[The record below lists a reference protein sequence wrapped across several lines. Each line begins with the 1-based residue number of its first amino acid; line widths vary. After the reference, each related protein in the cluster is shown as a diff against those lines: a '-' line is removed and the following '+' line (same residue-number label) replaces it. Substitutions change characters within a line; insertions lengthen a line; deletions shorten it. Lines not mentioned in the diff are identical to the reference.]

1 MGMPAFFYR
10 LWFLSHGVAGMRRSI
25 LNLVGIRPVRDTLFG
40 MVESAGPARR
50 ARWLA
55 RMRGLGARGA

>member
-25 LNLVGIRPVRDTLFG
+25 LNFVGIRPVRDTLFG
-40 MVESAGPARR
+40 IAGWRGCAGSAPA
-50 ARWLA
+50 AH
-55 RMRGLGARGA
+55 